1 VRPVALLRECG
12 LGPCSLR
19 LSVPLREGIGQLV
32 PGLGAADH
40 FFVGDQAAVELG
52 DHRVLREIL
61 SDIDDLLAA
70 VAEGLLPILHDR
82 IEVFFVVRPAGL
94 GRGGP

>member
-1 VRPVALLRECG
+1 
-12 LGPCSLR
+12 
-19 LSVPLREGIGQLV
+19 
-32 PGLGAADH
+32 
-40 FFVGDQAAVELG
+40 
-52 DHRVLREIL
+52 L